1 MYQLVTTIVDCKC
14 AVNEMTTNQIYAW
27 LYMYTSYEWKS
38 IETEHSYH
46 VSDAIAEYMANE
58 SVWLAEYYSRYIK

>member
-27 LYMYTSYEWKS
+27 LYMYHMNGSLD
-38 IETEHSYH
+38 TEHSYL
-46 VSDAIAEYMANE
+46 VSHAIAEYMANE
-58 SVWLAEYYSRYIK
+58 SVWLVEY